1 LDYPSNKFHSSSH
14 LLEQLHSP
22 EHYTR
27 LRTRR
32 FAEPIFVSSL
42 SPSTIIIIIIMSTT
56 QIYTTE
62 NLEEP
67 TPVQNAFTSHYDLD
81 NPLAAL
87 QDYARNMHRH
97 TQSQMERA
105 CRGSRR
111 RTQGAPVIGMPG
123 DGSQGSDHSSRTSSM
138 ASSMASGVASHAAI
152 NGYRRS
158 S

>member
-1 LDYPSNKFHSSSH
+1 
-14 LLEQLHSP
+14 
-22 EHYTR
+22 
-27 LRTRR
+27 
-32 FAEPIFVSSL
+32 
-42 SPSTIIIIIIMSTT
+42 MSTT

-62 NLEEP
+62 NFEQP
-67 TPVQNAFTSHYDLD
+67 TPVQDAFTSHYDLD

-87 QDYARNMHRH
+87 QDYARNMHQH

-111 RTQGAPVIGMPG
+111 RTQGGPVPGMPG
-123 DGSQGSDHSSRTSSM
+123 DGSQHSDHSSRTSSM
-138 ASSMASGVASHAAI
+138 ASSMASSHATI